1 MKPFPKILRFLRPE
15 TPLDRSRREVDTAL
29 KAALL
34 AGEDLERD
42 GVRPIKFPD
51 HPRIPRAR
59 DVDKYL
65 DGYRAGGG
73 LVAAT
78 VGHYTP
84 PTPEETRA
92 AVDKFLAEFRE
103 VVSPVRIEF
112 GARAWVR
119 LLAMIEAE
127 APGTHVASEFRNAQ
141 IHGRPINFRG
151 MPVCKVDGLNEHAA
165 EVVYSD
171 GSRRPLANGK

>member
-1 MKPFPKILRFLRPE
+1 MTEFRINANDDGPRRILA
-15 TPLDRSRREVDTAL
+15 TNA
-29 KAALL
+29 
-34 AGEDLERD
+34 
-42 GVRPIKFPD
+42 
-51 HPRIPRAR
+51 
-59 DVDKYL
+59 
-65 DGYRAGGG
+65 
-73 LVAAT
+73 VASS
-78 VGHYTP
+78 VYTP

-103 VVSPVRIEF
+103 VISPVRIEF
-112 GARAWVR
+112 GARAWFR

-151 MPVCKVDGLNEHAA
+151 MPVCKVDGLHEQAA

-171 GSRRPLANGK
+171 GTRRPLGKGSANAPE